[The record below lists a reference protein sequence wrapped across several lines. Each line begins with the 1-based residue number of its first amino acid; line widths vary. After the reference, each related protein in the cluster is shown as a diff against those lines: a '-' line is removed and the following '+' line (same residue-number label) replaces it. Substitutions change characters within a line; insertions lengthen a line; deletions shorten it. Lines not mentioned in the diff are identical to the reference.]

1 MRRKSRRRRVRHLMS
16 SMVRRARPCLLG
28 ARRARERGRVV
39 SLGCRRGEV

>member
-1 MRRKSRRRRVRHLMS
+1 MRKRRRRRRVRHLMS

-39 SLGCRRGEV
+39 SLGGRREEC